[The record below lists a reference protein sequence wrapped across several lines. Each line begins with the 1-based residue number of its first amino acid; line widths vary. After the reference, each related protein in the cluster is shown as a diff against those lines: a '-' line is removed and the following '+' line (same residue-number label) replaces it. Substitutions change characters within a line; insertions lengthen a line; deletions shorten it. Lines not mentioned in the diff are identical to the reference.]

1 MGPNGWNLI
10 GVGHGNHL
18 EELAV
23 GGKVIL
29 EMILIMSKSDERCG
43 LDLSDSGHIQV
54 SGYINP

>member
-1 MGPNGWNLI
+1 M
-10 GVGHGNHL
+10 GHGNHL